1 MDLVSL
7 AIFLGIGALAGFLAG
22 KIMKGKDLGLLN
34 NIIIGIVGAVI
45 GGYVFS
51 LLGITAGGLI
61 GSLITAVAGAV
72 ILLYLVRL
80 IKKM

>member
-22 KIMKGKDLGLLN
+22 SIMKGQGFGLLG
-34 NIIIGIVGAVI
+34 NIIIGIIGAVI
-45 GGYVFS
+45 GGSVFS
-51 LLGITAGGLI
+51 LLGISAGGMV
-61 GSLITAVAGAV
+61 GSLITAVVGAV
-72 ILLYLVRL
+72 ILLYLVSL

>member
-51 LLGITAGGLI
+51 FLGISAGGLI
-61 GSLITAVAGAV
+61 GSLITAIAGAV

>member
-1 MDLVSL
+1 MDIVSL
-7 AIFLGIGALAGFLAG
+7 AIFLAIGALAGFLAS
-22 KIMKGKDLGLLN
+22 KVMKGKDLGLLN
-34 NIIIGIVGAVI
+34 NMIIGVVGAVI
-45 GGYVFS
+45 GGFVFG
-51 LLGITAGGLI
+51 LLGISAGGLI

>member
-22 KIMKGKDLGLLN
+22 KIMKGQGFGLLS
-34 NIIIGIVGAVI
+34 NIIIGIIGAVI
-45 GGYVFS
+45 GGYVFG
-51 LLGITAGGLI
+51 LLGISAGGLI

>member
-22 KIMKGKDLGLLN
+22 QIMKGQGFGLLS
-34 NIIIGIVGAVI
+34 NIIIGIIGAVI
-45 GGYVFS
+45 GGYVFG
-51 LLGITAGGLI
+51 LLGISAGGMI

-72 ILLYLVRL
+72 ILLFLVRL
-80 IKKM
+80 FKKM